1 MFLVVENVIQLNE
14 PIISELV
21 LAVLSLDDELD
32 ELDEDDVE
40 VDEESEG
47 AG

>member
-32 ELDEDDVE
+32 EDEEE